1 MPGGAVRPGKPKA
14 RTSVGTRA
22 AASRSLQ
29 LACFAVVPLLS
40 LVLLLVTF
48 SDQKRIGLDFTTAY
62 EQAHVVVE
70 GVNPYV
76 DPDTDV
82 SGGSIGAWPI
92 AAILPAV
99 PLTVVPRGVAIW
111 IATGLA
117 LATLMATLLVLGV
130 RDWRIAGLV
139 LLWPPAIDAYQT
151 ANVSAMLA
159 LLTALAWRYRDRRIV
174 AGVTLGATVALKFFL
189 WPVVAW
195 YAVTRRIAA
204 AAIAVVVSGA
214 SLLLVTPFVSVG
226 DYLRLVDNLSDTFDE
241 KSYTPFAL
249 LAGLGLPDGAA
260 RAITIALGVA
270 LFALAWRRKSLALA
284 IATAFVLSPIVWRHY
299 FVVLAVPMAISFPRL
314 HPAWAIPL
322 GFWLVPGTYNGGTW
336 QVAVAL
342 AIAGATLAAAEF
354 GRPVRERPEN
364 QPARLRIAARTEG
377 SG

>member
-1 MPGGAVRPGKPKA
+1 VSTPNRPMPRTAIERLKPA
-14 RTSVGTRA
+14 SRSSVGTRA

-29 LACFAVVPLLS
+29 LACFAVIPLLS

-62 EQAHVVVE
+62 EQAQLVTD
-70 GVNPYV
+70 GVNPYAS
-76 DPDTDV
+76 PDTDV

-99 PLTVVPRGVAIW
+99 PLTLLPRGVAIW

-117 LATLMATLLVLGV
+117 LATILATLLVLGV
-130 RDWRIAGLV
+130 RDWRVAGLV
-139 LLWPPAIDAYQT
+139 LLWPPTIDAYQT

-159 LLTALAWRYRDRRIV
+159 LLTALAWRYRDRRII
-174 AGVTLGATVALKFFL
+174 AGVALGATIALKFFL

-226 DYLRLVDNLSDTFDE
+226 DYLRLVDNLSDAFDE

-249 LAGLGLPDGAA
+249 LVGLGLPDGAA

-270 LFALAWRRKSLALA
+270 LFALAWRRKSLAFA

-299 FVVLAVPMAISFPRL
+299 FVVLAVPLAIAFPRL

-322 GFWLVPGTYNGGTW
+322 GFCLVPGTYNGGTW

-342 AIAGATLAAAEF
+342 ATAGATLAAAEF
-354 GRPVRERPEN
+354 GRPAHRPSL
-364 QPARLRIAARTEG
+364 QAAPLRTAA
-377 SG
+377 

>member
-1 MPGGAVRPGKPKA
+1 MSTPNRPLSRTAVQPWKSRS
-14 RTSVGTRA
+14 SVGARGAT
-22 AASRSLQ
+22 SRSLQ
-29 LACFAVVPLLS
+29 LACFAVIPLLS

-48 SDQKRIGLDFTTAY
+48 SDQERIGLDFTTAY
-62 EQAHVVVE
+62 EQAQLVTD
-70 GVNPYV
+70 GVNPYAS
-76 DPDTDV
+76 PDADV

-159 LLTALAWRYRDRRIV
+159 LLTALAWRYRDRPIV

-249 LAGLGLPDGAA
+249 LVGLGLPDGAA

-342 AIAGATLAAAEF
+342 ATAGATLAAAEF
-354 GRPVRERPEN
+354 GRPTQRSN
-364 QPARLRIAARTEG
+364 LQAALRTAA
-377 SG
+377 